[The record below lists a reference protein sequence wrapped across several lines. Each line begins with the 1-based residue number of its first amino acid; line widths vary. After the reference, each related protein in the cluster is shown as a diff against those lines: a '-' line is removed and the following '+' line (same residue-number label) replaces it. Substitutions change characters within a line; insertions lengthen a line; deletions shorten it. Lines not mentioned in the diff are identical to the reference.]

1 MGKNFLVFLLHL
13 NTLDLNN
20 LFVPESL
27 NPTTKLLPIA
37 ITNQRVK
44 FIIMRSFKAY
54 LLEQSVPDNISS
66 EDNVASILTNSL
78 AYFVVLC
85 CILFIYPVEM
95 HCG

>member
-1 MGKNFLVFLLHL
+1 
-13 NTLDLNN
+13 
-20 LFVPESL
+20 
-27 NPTTKLLPIA
+27 
-37 ITNQRVK
+37 
-44 FIIMRSFKAY
+44 MRSFKAY

-78 AYFVVLC
+78 AYFIVLC